1 VKVNHVKNFE
11 FIKFFVC
18 MNKRVILL
26 FSIPLHNF
34 LETSSQTVPWL
45 RWLVTGLSPLR
56 PGFTLRKVHVGLM
69 VNSLALDFLCQDH
82 LPMLILIRI
91 PTADI

>member
-1 VKVNHVKNFE
+1 
-11 FIKFFVC
+11 

-26 FSIPLHNF
+26 YSVPLHNF
-34 LETSSQTVPWL
+34 LETSSQAVPWL

-56 PGFTLRKVHVGLM
+56 PGFILRKVHVGLM
-69 VNSLALDFLCQDH
+69 VNDLAIGFLCQGH
-82 LPMLILIRI
+82 LPMLISIRI